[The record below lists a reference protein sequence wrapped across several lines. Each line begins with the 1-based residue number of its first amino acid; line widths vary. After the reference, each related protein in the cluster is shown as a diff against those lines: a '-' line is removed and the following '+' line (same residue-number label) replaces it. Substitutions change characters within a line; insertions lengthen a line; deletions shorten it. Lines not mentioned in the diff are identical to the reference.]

1 MPTVPVNINNADF
14 NAVVEDQRNIV
25 QILSENPNVVRV
37 TVPGLINTY
46 RQSLIYGNGVPWEIE
61 VEI

>member
-1 MPTVPVNINNADF
+1 MPTVPVTINNADF
-14 NAVVEDQRNIV
+14 NAVLEDQRNIV
-25 QILSENPNVVRV
+25 QIVEEQPNVVRI
-37 TVPGLINTY
+37 TIPGLID

>member
-1 MPTVPVNINNADF
+1 MPSVPVTINNADF

-25 QILSENPNVVRV
+25 EIVEEQPNVVRI
-37 TVPGLINTY
+37 TIPGLID

-61 VEI
+61 VEL

>member
-1 MPTVPVNINNADF
+1 MPTIPVNINNADF

-37 TVPGLINTY
+37 TVPGLIN
-46 RQSLIYGNGVPWEIE
+46 RQSLIYGSGVPWEIE

>member
-1 MPTVPVNINNADF
+1 MPSIPVTINNADF

-25 QILSENPNVVRV
+25 EIIEEQPNVVRI
-37 TVPGLINTY
+37 TIPGLID

-61 VEI
+61 VEL

>member
-1 MPTVPVNINNADF
+1 MPSIPVTINNADF
-14 NAVVEDQRNIV
+14 NAVLEDQRNIV
-25 QILSENPNVVRV
+25 HISEEQPNVVRI
-37 TVPGLINTY
+37 TIPGLID

>member
-14 NAVVEDQRNIV
+14 NAVIEDQRNIV
-25 QILSENPNVVRV
+25 QISSTDPNVVRV
-37 TVPGLINTY
+37 TIPGLIDK
-46 RQSLIYGNGVPWEIE
+46 QSLIYGSGVPWEIE

>member
-25 QILSENPNVVRV
+25 ELVEISPNVVKV
-37 TVPGLINTY
+37 TIPGLIEVN
-46 RQSLIYGNGVPWEIE
+46 RQSLVYGNGVPWEIE

>member
-1 MPTVPVNINNADF
+1 MPTVPVTINNADF
-14 NAVVEDQRNIV
+14 NAVFEDQRNIV
-25 QILSENPNVVRV
+25 QIVEEQPNVVRI
-37 TVPGLINTY
+37 TIPGLID

>member
-1 MPTVPVNINNADF
+1 MPSVPVTINNADF

-25 QILSENPNVVRV
+25 EIVEEQPNVVRI
-37 TVPGLINTY
+37 TIPGLID

-61 VEI
+61 VEV